1 MEFERQV
8 QERIAQLQQALDF
21 EVRLKRITE
30 QIRNSLDEN
39 QILQVV
45 VQELT
50 LVLSTISCHT
60 ASYNLGSA
68 TSTVRY
74 QYTISEHEIIASSLP
89 SVGQVVFMNAFPEVY
104 RQLLQGEHFQFCEI
118 DVSTVCKPLAI
129 LACPIID
136 NQAILGDLWLFKQKT
151 DAFNELEIRLVQQ
164 VANQCT
170 FAIRQARFY
179 QASQQRIE
187 ELERLNHL
195 KDDFVS
201 TVSHELRTPMTN
213 MRMAIEMLEAILKQS
228 QTLEAKH
235 ITATRYLR
243 ILRDE
248 CQREMSLI
256 NDLLD
261 LTRLDIKTEPLVLTT
276 KNLSAWILQILEP
289 FEERFRT
296 QQQQLHIDIPTEIP
310 ALTTDFFQLEG
321 ILVELFNNAY
331 KYTPANETIAVLLRA
346 TPSAL
351 RLSVSNSGVE
361 ISTDELAHIF
371 DKFYRIPSH
380 NPWKHKGTGLGL
392 ALLRKRVEQLQSTII
407 VSSEQKWITF
417 TLQIPWSIEQDHSLA
432 DSIKS
437 GESRGQLSNG
447 A

>member
-1 MEFERQV
+1 MTGGIFFCGLPLERLNMELERQV

-21 EVRLKRITE
+21 EVRLKGITE
-30 QIRNSLDEN
+30 QIRNSLDES

-50 LVLSTISCHT
+50 LVLGTICCHT
-60 ASYNLGSA
+60 ASYNLESA
-68 TSTVRY
+68 TSIVLY
-74 QYTISEHEIIASSLP
+74 QYTTSEYETIASSLS
-89 SVGQVVFMNAFPEVY
+89 SVGEVVFMNAFPEVY

-118 DVSTVCKPLAI
+118 DVSAVRKPLAI

-151 DAFNELEIRLVQQ
+151 DAFNELEIGLVQQ
-164 VANQCT
+164 VANQCA

-187 ELERLNHL
+187 ELERSNHL

-201 TVSHELRTPMTN
+201 TVSHELRAPMTN
-213 MRMAIEMLEAILKQS
+213 IRMAIEMLEGILKQS
-228 QTLEAKH
+228 QTFEAKDSS
-235 ITATRYLR
+235 ATRYLR

-248 CQREMSLI
+248 CQREMNLI

-261 LTRLDIKTEPLVLTT
+261 LTRLDTNTEPLVLTT
-276 KNLSAWILQILEP
+276 NNLSSWILQIIEP
-289 FEERFRT
+289 FSERFRT

-417 TLQIPWSIEQDHSLA
+417 QYCSVKE
-432 DSIKS
+432 
-437 GESRGQLSNG
+437 E
-447 A
+447 